1 MDDLVS
7 LCKRRGFIFQSG
19 EIYGGMQG
27 MYDFGPLGVELK
39 NNLKQ
44 AWWSSMIY
52 ENDNIEGL
60 DAAILSNP
68 TVLKYSGHEDTFS
81 DPMVDCK
88 SCKSRW
94 RSDLLEDD
102 KCPGCGSKDL
112 TEPRPFNLMFKTN
125 IGPIDDGET
134 FGYLRPETAQSIFTN
149 FKNVVDSSSKSLPFG
164 IAQIGKAFR
173 NEITPRN
180 FIFRVREFE
189 QMELEFFVAPG
200 TDEEWHKK
208 WVDIRLSWWE
218 EQGVSSE
225 NIELYD
231 VPKDEL
237 AHYSKG
243 TIDVMYKFPHGLEEL
258 EGIANRTDFDLGSHS
273 KKQDELNITANV
285 MKNNSSN
292 TRLAIQD
299 QDTNKWVVPY
309 VIEPSAGV
317 ERGILAIINEAYSVE
332 KLENG
337 KERTV
342 LKLKPHLSPI
352 KAAVIPL
359 KKNNDELVM
368 LAREVKNS
376 LQKLN
381 LGRIILENTG
391 NIGKGYRRHDE
402 IGTPLC
408 ITIDFD
414 SLENKTATVRDRDSM
429 EQEVVAITD
438 LQSYLLQKIN
448 S

>member
-7 LCKRRGFIFQSG
+7 LCKRRGFVFQSG

-94 RSDLLEDD
+94 RSDLLEDN
-102 KCPGCGSKDL
+102 KCPGCGSSDL

-208 WVDIRLSWWE
+208 WVDMRLLWWE
-218 EQGVSSE
+218 QQGVSSE

-285 MKNNSSN
+285 MKNSSSN

-299 QDTNKWVVPY
+299 QNTNEWVVPY

-317 ERGILAIINEAYSVE
+317 ERGILAIMNEAYNVE
-332 KLENG
+332 QLENG

-359 KKNNDELVM
+359 KKNNEELVA
-368 LAREVKNS
+368 LASEVKNS

-414 SLENKTATVRDRDSM
+414 SLENKTATIRDRDSM
-429 EQEVVAITD
+429 EQEVVTID
-438 LQSYLLQKIN
+438 ELQNYLIKKIN
-448 S
+448 G